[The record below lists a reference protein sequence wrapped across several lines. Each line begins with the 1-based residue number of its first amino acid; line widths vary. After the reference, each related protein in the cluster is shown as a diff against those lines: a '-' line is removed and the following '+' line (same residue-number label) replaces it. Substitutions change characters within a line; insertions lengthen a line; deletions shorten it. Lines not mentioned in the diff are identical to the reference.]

1 MIIYWLSINGIYCH
15 PSGREHIN
23 TLAAAEFNGDQ
34 DSLFKFDGTH
44 RSQKIWV
51 KYKFWKW

>member
-1 MIIYWLSINGIYCH
+1 MIIYWLSINGIFCY
-15 PSGREHIN
+15 PLGREHIN

-51 KYKFWKW
+51 KYKCWKW